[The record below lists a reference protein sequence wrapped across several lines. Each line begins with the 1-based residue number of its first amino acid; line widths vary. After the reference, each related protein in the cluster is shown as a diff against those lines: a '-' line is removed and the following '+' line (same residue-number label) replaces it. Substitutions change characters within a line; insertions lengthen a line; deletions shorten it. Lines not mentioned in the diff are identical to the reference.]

1 MDNKQRFFHALQKI
15 FEIKKLS
22 SDHNQLLPHS
32 NEEFKSF
39 DPSMKSTVHM
49 QLASLFDSLSK
60 TQIIYFSTI
69 CKTKTIIIFDIRRYQ
84 KKNTTN

>member
-1 MDNKQRFFHALQKI
+1 
-15 FEIKKLS
+15 
-22 SDHNQLLPHS
+22 
-32 NEEFKSF
+32 
-39 DPSMKSTVHM
+39 M

-84 KKNTTN
+84 KKTQQTKSDLHVTRLKMP